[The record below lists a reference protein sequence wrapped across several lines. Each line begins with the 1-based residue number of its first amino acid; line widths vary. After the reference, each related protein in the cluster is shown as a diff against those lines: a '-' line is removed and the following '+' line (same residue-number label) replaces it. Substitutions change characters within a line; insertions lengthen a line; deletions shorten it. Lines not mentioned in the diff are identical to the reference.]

1 MTEKDFR
8 IDRLQ
13 DNSFRITRTDIDGD
27 YHTHMDSKKLAM
39 VIIHNVCSGKIPL
52 NSHNY
57 TLESMYRLSNDE
69 KYRVKIKEIL
79 EVRKQ
84 KGKKDNYYNPGRK
97 HSGGKFLL

>member
-13 DNSFRITRTDIDGD
+13 DASFRVTRTDISGD
-27 YHTHMDSKKLAM
+27 YHAHMNSKKLAIT
-39 VIIHNVCSGKIPL
+39 VIHNVCSGKIPL
-52 NSHNY
+52 YSRNY
-57 TLESMYRLSNDE
+57 TLESMYRLSDDE
-69 KYRVKIKEIL
+69 NYRDKIKDIL

-97 HSGGKFLL
+97 HSGGKF